1 MHWLQGLG
9 VSLALGALLWA
20 GDASVPLDTS
30 RQIYTVAVD
39 ARTGKLVRVPARR
52 STRAVSPKVVS
63 PRPVTVATRSET
75 PVKERVIE
83 EREVS
88 SASPEQEKP
97 AVYNVAP
104 ARSFDQLVEQVA
116 GRYQIEPSF
125 VRAVIKAESNY
136 NPRAI
141 SPKGALGLMQLMPQ
155 TARRFGVAN
164 AFSPVQNLEGG
175 VRYLRYLLDLYGKE
189 PQQSALSLAAYN
201 AGEGAVGRFGGVPPY
216 WETQQYLRRVNRL
229 WQRFKTAEPMTPAPA
244 PKKLEGPRIVE
255 TVDGAGVTHFTT
267 ESQ

>member
-1 MHWLQGLG
+1 M
-9 VSLALGALLWA
+9 
-20 GDASVPLDTS
+20 PRDTS

-63 PRPVTVATRSET
+63 PQPVTVATRTEA

-88 SASPEQEKP
+88 P
-97 AVYNVAP
+97 ALPAQTKAATYNVVP
-104 ARSFDQLVEQVA
+104 ARSFDRLVEQVA

-125 VRAVIKAESNY
+125 IRAVIQAESNY
-136 NPRAI
+136 NPRAV
-141 SPKGALGLMQLMPQ
+141 SPKGALGLMQLRPQ

-164 AFSPVQNLEGG
+164 VFSPAQNLDGG
-175 VRYLRYLLDLYGKE
+175 VRYLRYLLDLYRKE

-229 WQRFKTAEPMTPAPA
+229 WQRFRTAEPLTPAPA
-244 PKKLEGPRIVE
+244 PKKLEGPRIIE
-255 TVDGAGVTHFTT
+255 TVDDAGVTHFTT

>member
-1 MHWLQGLG
+1 MHLLRELV

-20 GDASVPLDTS
+20 GDSSVPQDAT
-30 RQIYTVAVD
+30 RQVSTVVVD
-39 ARTGKLVRVPARR
+39 ARTGKLVRVPVRR
-52 STRAVSPKVVS
+52 STRTVSPKVVS
-63 PRPVTVATRSET
+63 PQPVVAANRSET
-75 PVKERVIE
+75 PVKERVIA
-83 EREVS
+83 EREIVPV
-88 SASPEQEKP
+88 SPEQAKP
-97 AVYNVAP
+97 AVYNVVP

-125 VRAVIKAESNY
+125 VRAVIQAESNY
-136 NPRAI
+136 NPRAV

-164 AFSPVQNLEGG
+164 VFSPAQNLEGG
-175 VRYLRYLLDLYGKE
+175 VRYLRYLLDLYSSE
-189 PQQSALSLAAYN
+189 PRQSALSLAAYN

-229 WQRFKTAEPMTPAPA
+229 WQRFKTVEPLTPAPA

-255 TVDGAGVTHFTT
+255 TVDAAGVTHFTT
-267 ESQ
+267 ESE